1 MYLVIV
7 AKVEF
12 KKVHVIPPSM
22 QHTLFHVNNKVNQ
35 SFIVCLFSLE
45 CLETMI
51 RNTGMQL
58 TDLHLFLYLH
68 I

>member
-12 KKVHVIPPSM
+12 KKVHAIPPSM
-22 QHTLFHVNNKVNQ
+22 QHTFFMYINNKVN
-35 SFIVCLFSLE
+35 VRLFSLE
-45 CLETMI
+45 CLATMI